1 MCGLLALRL
10 KPIFEARAK
19 QNLSAAGASAAP
31 GKPSL
36 NSDGVIQPIRTD
48 VAVAEAAHLGKD
60 TIRKIER
67 IASIRLC

>member
-19 QNLSAAGASAAP
+19 AKQLEGVNQYSLRQISDEAS
-31 GKPSL
+31 
-36 NSDGVIQPIRTD
+36 PIRTD
-48 VAVAEAAHLGKD
+48 VAVAEAANLGKD

-67 IASIRLC
+67 IASIRPC